1 MVVIKDHTYSI
12 FMSGQRVERVVEEIG
27 ESQKIDEL

>member
-1 MVVIKDHTYSI
+1 MVVIENNEYSI
-12 FMSGQRVERVVEEIG
+12 FMSGEKVEREAEEIG